1 MNPTHILW
9 IYIGFLVL
17 GGTVGF
23 LKAKSKMSLIM
34 SLAFAIPLALC
45 ALDIIQVRYLA
56 DILIGFLLVFFGMR
70 FIKSKKFMPAG
81 LMMNLSI
88 VALILRNVKF

>member
-1 MNPTHILW
+1 M
-9 IYIGFLVL
+9 GFLVL
-17 GGTVGF
+17 GGLIGF
-23 LKAKSKMSLIM
+23 LKGKSKMSLIM

-45 ALDIIQVRYLA
+45 ALDIIQVHYLP

-70 FIKSKKFMPAG
+70 FLKSKNFIPNG

-88 VALILRNVKF
+88 VALILRNIKF

>member
-1 MNPTHILW
+1 MNPTIVLW

-17 GGTVGF
+17 GGLVGF

-45 ALDIIQVRYLA
+45 ALETIQVRYLA

>member
-1 MNPTHILW
+1 MNPTIVLW

-17 GGTVGF
+17 GGLVGF

-45 ALDIIQVRYLA
+45 ALNILQVPHLVE
-56 DILIGFLLVFFGMR
+56 ILLLVLLIFFALR
-70 FIKSKKFMPAG
+70 FTKSKKFMPNG
-81 LMMNLSI
+81 LMTILSI
-88 VALILRNVKF
+88 AALVLRNVRF